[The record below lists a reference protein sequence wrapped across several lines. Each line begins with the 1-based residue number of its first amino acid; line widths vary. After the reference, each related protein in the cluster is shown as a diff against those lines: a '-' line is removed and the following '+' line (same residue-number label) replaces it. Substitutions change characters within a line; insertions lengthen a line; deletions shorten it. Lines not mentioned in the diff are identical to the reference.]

1 MVDTGIAPK
10 SPPKTRK
17 VFVVVPQTG
26 SNDAKRLIEIDA
38 LETAWQTYVGRG
50 TTPSEFLMYAREE
63 TVQDAVDAYV
73 AELPAAMGYEYTD
86 EELADIRTML
96 IEYIREMGP
105 AGPLR
110 V

>member
-1 MVDTGIAPK
+1 M
-10 SPPKTRK
+10 
-17 VFVVVPQTG
+17 VVPQTG

-86 EELADIRTML
+86 EELAYIRTML
-96 IEYIREMGP
+96 LEYIREMGP